1 MVLSIFLTTSRLL
14 DKSASLIKDTM
25 TNIIALREELR
36 KLKSNIVHR
45 YLNSRIN
52 DRSSPYQIR
61 FRKNPYRIL
70 FILGHMRAASSLL
83 SHILTSNP
91 EIIGYG
97 ETHTQYYSDR
107 DLKKLMFKVY
117 GNYYQLKNMTMSH
130 KYVLDKVLHNNKLID
145 DSFLK
150 HEQVYSIFLVRK
162 PQRTIASILD
172 LKADW
177 DEKKALNYYIDRL
190 AKLEEHARFI
200 NNKARSLFIQQEQI
214 LDNTDKV
221 FQAIQ
226 NFLDTK
232 TGFSEKY
239 ELQKTTGM
247 RYVGDRTENIKSG
260 RIVREK
266 RKLTIEVA
274 DSTVEIAVKS
284 YQKCCQTLSQY
295 CTLISNE

>member
-1 MVLSIFLTTSRLL
+1 
-14 DKSASLIKDTM
+14 M
-25 TNIIALREELR
+25 TNTIALREKLR
-36 KLKSNIVHR
+36 ELKSNLVYR

-52 DRSSPYQIR
+52 HHNSPYQVK

-97 ETHTQYYSDR
+97 ETHTQYYSDQ
-107 DLKKLMFKVY
+107 DLKKLMLKVY

-130 KYVLDKVLHNNKLID
+130 KYVLDKVLHNNKFID

-150 HEQVYSIFLVRK
+150 HKQVYSIFLVRK

-172 LKADW
+172 LKSDW
-177 DEKKALNYYIDRL
+177 DENKALNYYIDRL
-190 AKLEEHARFI
+190 AKLEEHAQFI
-200 NNKARSLFIQQEQI
+200 NNKNHSLFIQQEQI

-221 FQAIQ
+221 FQALQ
-226 NFLDTK
+226 NFLDTQ

-247 RYVGDRTENIKSG
+247 RYVGDQTDNIKSG
-260 RIVREK
+260 RIVRQK
-266 RKLTIEVA
+266 RKLAIEIA
-274 DSTVEIAVKS
+274 DSTVEKAMES
-284 YQKCCQTLSQY
+284 YQKCCQTLSNY
-295 CTLISNE
+295 CTLIKS

>member
-1 MVLSIFLTTSRLL
+1 MA
-14 DKSASLIKDTM
+14 K
-25 TNIIALREELR
+25 IIALREKLR
-36 KLKSNIVHR
+36 ELKSSMVHR
-45 YLNSRIN
+45 YLKLRIN
-52 DRSSPYQIR
+52 HHNSPYQIL
-61 FRKNPYRIL
+61 FRKNPYRVL
-70 FILGHMRAASSLL
+70 FILGHMRSASSLL

-107 DLKKLMFKVY
+107 DLKKLMSKVY

-150 HEQVYSIFLVRK
+150 NEQVYTIFLVRK

-172 LKADW
+172 LKSDW
-177 DEKKALNYYIDRL
+177 DENKALNYYIDRL
-190 AKLEEHARFI
+190 VKLEKQAQLI
-200 NNKARSLFIQQEQI
+200 NNKTHSLFIQQEQI
-214 LDNTDKV
+214 LDNTDLV
-221 FQAIQ
+221 FQALQ

-232 TGFSEKY
+232 TGFSENY

-260 RIVREK
+260 RIVRQK
-266 RKLTIEVA
+266 RKLDIKVA
-274 DSTVEIAVKS
+274 DHVVEKAMES
-284 YQKCCQTLSQY
+284 YQKSCQTLSKY
-295 CTLISNE
+295 CTFISNE

>member
-25 TNIIALREELR
+25 TNIIALREKLR
-36 KLKSNIVHR
+36 ELKSNIVHR

-52 DRSSPYQIR
+52 NHSSPYQIR

-97 ETHTQYYSDR
+97 ETHTQYHSDR

-130 KYVLDKVLHNNKLID
+130 KYVLDKVLHNNKLIN
-145 DSFLK
+145 DSFLQ

-172 LKADW
+172 LKPDW
-177 DEKKALNYYIDRL
+177 NEKKALNYYMDRL
-190 AKLEEHARFI
+190 AKLEEHAQFI
-200 NNKARSLFIQQEQI
+200 NNKNRSLFIQQEQI
-214 LDNTDKV
+214 LDDTDKV
-221 FQAIQ
+221 FQALQ
-226 NFLDTK
+226 NFLDTE
-232 TGFSEKY
+232 TGFSERY

-266 RKLTIEVA
+266 RKLAIEIA
-274 DSTVEIAVKS
+274 DYTVETAMKS
-284 YQKCCQTLSQY
+284 YQKCCQTLSNY
-295 CTLISNE
+295 CTLI